1 MTPPREPLADDS
13 AAAATPTEDRGA
25 ARAAAARADR
35 RGLLSAIAGAG
46 AALLVIAGAFVVF
59 YSEQSYRTVKIQQA
73 DAQTRILASTV
84 TAALAFDDRKA
95 AQEYVNALAVDPQV
109 QVAAVYDASG
119 TLFAAYARSPATAPP
134 STVAAPGARVE
145 DGALI
150 VVAPVQQA
158 SATTGWVYE
167 RSVLEPISRR
177 IERYAVIGLLVS
189 MAALILLLLAVAQN
203 RLARANDTL
212 AGQRQ
217 ALAEA
222 NRSLL
227 AQIAQREQAETALRQ
242 AQKMEAIGKLTGG
255 NAHDFNNFL
264 QVIQGNLQLLERRG
278 VGGDDTQRMIR
289 AAIRSAE
296 RASTLTR
303 RLLAFARRQ
312 PLNPVPIDVNKLI
325 VATSELLRGTL
336 GEKVT
341 IETALAGGLWRV
353 AADPNQLENALL
365 NLAVNARDAMPD
377 GGKLRIETANAHLDA
392 ASSAGDALPGPYVV
406 IAVSDQGTG
415 MTKETREQAFEPFF
429 TTKDVGKGSGLGLSQ
444 VYGFIKQSGG
454 YAKIDSEPGVGTT
467 VTLYLPR
474 LAESPD
480 ATPGAADAR
489 PPLRGREDVVIL
501 AVEDDADVRA
511 HSVALLRELGYAVL
525 EAADG
530 AAALDVLHRHP
541 DVQLLFTDVG
551 LPGGLNGRE
560 LADEARRRRPRL
572 RVLFTSGYAR
582 DAIVHHGRLDPGVDL
597 LAKPFTFE
605 ALAAKVR
612 EIVDRAP

>member
-1 MTPPREPLADDS
+1 MTPREPLPEVNAV
-13 AAAATPTEDRGA
+13 AATPTEERGA
-25 ARAAAARADR
+25 ARAAPTRADR

-119 TLFAAYARSPATAPP
+119 ALFAAYALSPATPP
-134 STVAAPGARVE
+134 PPTVAAPGARVE

-158 SATTGWVYE
+158 AATTGWVYE

-227 AQIAQREQAETALRQ
+227 EQIAQREQAETALRQ
-242 AQKMEAIGKLTGG
+242 AQKMEAIGQLTGG
-255 NAHDFNNFL
+255 IAHDFNNFL

-278 VGGDDTQRMIR
+278 VGSDDTQRMIR

-325 VATSELLRGTL
+325 IATSELLRGTL
-336 GEKVT
+336 GETVT

-365 NLAVNARDAMPD
+365 NLAVNARDAMPA

-392 ASSAGDALPGPYVV
+392 ASSAGDAAPGPYVV
-406 IAVSDQGTG
+406 IAVSDEGTG

-454 YAKIDSEPGVGTT
+454 YAKIDSEPGKGTT

-530 AAALDVLHRHP
+530 AAALDLLDRHP

-560 LADEARRRRPRL
+560 LADEARRRHPRL